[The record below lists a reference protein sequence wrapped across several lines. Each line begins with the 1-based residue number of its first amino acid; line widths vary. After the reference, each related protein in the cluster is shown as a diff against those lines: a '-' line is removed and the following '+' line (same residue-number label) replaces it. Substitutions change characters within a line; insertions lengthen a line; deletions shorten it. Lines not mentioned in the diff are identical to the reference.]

1 VLTKWQAEQQNK
13 TRVGAIFF
21 SRSKKNRLSSR
32 LCFDLVA
39 HEVSYE
45 ALVEGLHGWVR
56 EEVEGIVV
64 LQQAVL
70 AARGEVE
77 QLAHGAQEYPRH
89 GGAQTQERKEDA
101 WLLENL

>member
-1 VLTKWQAEQQNK
+1 M
-13 TRVGAIFF
+13 GAIFF

-56 EEVEGIVV
+56 EEVEGVVV

-77 QLAHGAQEYPRH
+77 QLAHGAQE
-89 GGAQTQERKEDA
+89 RKEDA
-101 WLLENL
+101 WLLQVLNKGAQDKPFPLI